1 MVSYREDSLPPFC
14 HMPPV
19 LENIVMER
27 AQSGHIP
34 KVINAVMRDTFRANG
49 VCGPGDRDLADK
61 FLACLFESKGANNHE
76 RAWLHMY

>member
-49 VCGPGDRDLADK
+49 VCGPGP
-61 FLACLFESKGANNHE
+61 CG
-76 RAWLHMY
+76 